1 MMPPFKASTAAL
13 STIDRDLRRSIE
25 TFLTGSS
32 IADRMFL
39 AEVLQTV
46 DCDGHGEL
54 AIAGAFESCIQGKRL
69 VVVAAAEYEG
79 MQRIMGSLGGQNQI
93 PV

>member
-1 MMPPFKASTAAL
+1 M
-13 STIDRDLRRSIE
+13 LRLE
-25 TFLTGSS
+25 AHLPVCW
-32 IADRMFL
+32 IAYRRFRV
-39 AEVLQTV
+39 EVRPTV
-46 DCDGHGEL
+46 ACAVNGEL